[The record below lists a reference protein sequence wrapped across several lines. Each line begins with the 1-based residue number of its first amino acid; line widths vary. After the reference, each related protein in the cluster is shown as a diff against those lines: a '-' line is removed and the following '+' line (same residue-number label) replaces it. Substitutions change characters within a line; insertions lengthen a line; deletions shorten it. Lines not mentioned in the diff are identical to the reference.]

1 MAWVAYHKWKQGQ
14 LDGSSQ
20 PSAPIDFNNDD
31 IRLLLL
37 TSGATPTVATDED
50 VADAVASSGEV
61 TGDNYARKALTGE
74 AITLSSG
81 TVTFDAS
88 DPAAYAQAA
97 SGFSDARYA
106 VLHKHNASDASA
118 ALIAYY
124 DFGANKGNKTGS
136 LTLQFSAA
144 GVFTFA

>member
-14 LDGSSQ
+14 MDAASQ
-20 PSAPIDFNNDD
+20 PSAPVDFNTDD

-50 VADAVASSGEV
+50 VADAIASSGEV
-61 TGDNYARKALTGE
+61 TGSEYARKALAGE

-88 DPAAYAQAA
+88 DPAAYSQSA

-106 VLHKHNASDASA
+106 VLYKHNASDASA
-118 ALIAYY
+118 ALVAYY
-124 DFGANKGNKTGS
+124 DLGANKGNKTGS